1 MNILE
6 EICLNKKNHIEIK
19 RAELSLEELK
29 NKSNSFKKSRD
40 FIYSIKKNDDISLI
54 AEVKKASP
62 SKGIIRKNFNPAEIG
77 KIYEQEGAT
86 CISVLTDEPY
96 FQGHDSFLQQVKSH
110 TSIPLLRK
118 DFIIDEY
125 QIWESKY
132 LGADCI
138 LLIMAALSDKQAE
151 KFYKLATSLGMDT
164 LFEVHNEEELKR
176 CLKLSPQMIGVN
188 SRNLKTLEVSIETTK
203 SLANK
208 IPDNIVKVAESGIKT
223 FNDIAT
229 LSKLGYK
236 AFLVGESL
244 TKQEDIP
251 LAVKKILGKTI
262 DTKHELN

>member
-6 EICLNKKNHIEIK
+6 KICLDKKKHIERKKVELPLNEIK
-19 RAELSLEELK
+19 S
-29 NKSNSFKKSRD
+29 KSSSFKKSRN
-40 FIYSIKKNDDISLI
+40 FIYNIKKNSDISLI
-54 AEVKKASP
+54 AEIKKASP
-62 SKGIIRKNFNPAEIG
+62 SKGIIRENFNPVEIG
-77 KIYEQEGAT
+77 QIYEQEGAT

-138 LLIMAALSDKQAE
+138 LLIMAALSDEQAE
-151 KFYKLATSLGMDT
+151 KFYKLATSLDIDT
-164 LFEVHNEEELKR
+164 LFEIHDEAELKR

-188 SRNLKTLEVSIETTK
+188 SRNLKTLEVSINTTK

-208 IPDNIVKVAESGIKT
+208 IPDNIIKVAESGIKT
-223 FNDIAT
+223 FEDIDT

-244 TKQEDIP
+244 TKQENIS
-251 LAVKKILGKTI
+251 LAVKKILG
-262 DTKHELN
+262 NC